1 MLLGRFG
8 RVMVLAAV
16 VVIAGLGLC
25 LLDADDFARGGL
37 CPSSFATPGNLLVLG
52 IPLALMGCLVPGFA
66 LAYHRYPPDLPA
78 PPPKV

>member
-1 MLLGRFG
+1 MLPGRFG
-8 RVMVLAAV
+8 RVMALAAV

-25 LLDADDFARGGL
+25 LLDADDFARGDL
-37 CPSSFATPGNLLVLG
+37 CPSSFVRAGNFLVLG
-52 IPLALMGCLVPGFA
+52 IPLVLMGRFVPGFA